1 MFAVEIEKRCG
12 CFTRSKMNSS
22 FRFDS
27 KEKANQKTEELLK
40 IMNEEFCGKHKFK
53 ALDEGMIIRIVED
66 EENE

>member
-1 MFAVEIEKRCG
+1 
-12 CFTRSKMNSS
+12 MNSS

-27 KEKANQKTEELLK
+27 KEKANQKTEELLR

-53 ALDEGMIIRIVED
+53 ALDEGTIIRIVED